1 MSRIVIKLSIMV
13 SIILLC
19 IYFYGCQYTSEP
31 HQIISNTESIVLAWD
46 PPQTDILVKSYKIYY
61 RKNDTF
67 DWVLLD
73 VITASENPRY
83 VVYHSDLGNGFY
95 DFAVSA
101 VNKHGQDSIL
111 HTSRDQNAD
120 PLNGWYLFWVR
131 SR

>member
-1 MSRIVIKLSIMV
+1 MIRVLLSLLL
-13 SIILLC
+13 ILIC
-19 IYFYGCQYTSEP
+19 FYFINCQYSSEP
-31 HQIISNTESIVLAWD
+31 HQIISNTESIVLEWD

-61 RKNDTF
+61 RQKDTF
-67 DWVLLD
+67 YWIFLD
-73 VITASENPRY
+73 EITAYENPRY

-101 VNKHGQDSIL
+101 VNKSGQSSVL

-120 PLNGWYLFWVR
+120 PINGWYLFWVR

>member
-1 MSRIVIKLSIMV
+1 MKLLKFSIL
-13 SIILLC
+13 IFLFTFIL
-19 IYFYGCQYTSEP
+19 FSCQYSSEP

-46 PPQTDILVKSYKIYY
+46 PPQTDILVDTYKIYY

-67 DWVLLD
+67 NWVFLD
-73 VITASENPRY
+73 EIQANENPRY
-83 VVYHSDLGNGFY
+83 VIYHSDLGNGFY

-101 VNKHGQDSIL
+101 VNKSGQSSVL